1 MYSPNVGYADAFQ
14 AFESFSEDPHLSGH
28 LATAYVQGLQE
39 NGVGATIKHFVCND
53 QEDKRFAVD
62 VQVGPR
68 ALREIYLMPFMLAQK
83 YAKPWAF
90 MTSYSRING
99 THCKSRK
106 RKRNMY

>member
-1 MYSPNVGYADAFQ
+1 MQ

-28 LATAYVQGLQE
+28 LATAYVRGLQA

-62 VQVGPR
+62 VQVEPR

-99 THCKSRK
+99 THCRCRRRTKGKPTDAWYRL
-106 RKRNMY
+106 RE

>member
-1 MYSPNVGYADAFQ
+1 LFFSSYDARFRLTFAQ

-28 LATAYVQGLQE
+28 LATAYVQGLQS

-62 VQVGPR
+62 VQVEPR

-99 THCKSRK
+99 THCESLV
-106 RKRNMY
+106 